1 MLYRF
6 EAVVKELYVCEVE
19 ADSLKEAAEKAS
31 GNFDLCCQLGFDNIC
46 VIEDCEGDENE
57 VCILDTDGN
66 IQNKELYDSIE
77 FKTIYGKKLVD
88 D

>member
-6 EAVVKELYVCEVE
+6 EAVVKELYAFEVE

-31 GNFDLCCQLGFDNIC
+31 GNFDYLYQLGVDYMCAF
-46 VIEDCEGDENE
+46 EDLDGDDNE

-66 IQNKELYDSIE
+66 VQNKELYDLIE
-77 FKTIYGKKLVD
+77 FKLK
-88 D
+88 